1 MIQSLNFFSPLR
13 QRDALPVVA
22 KNVQYFHGVL
32 RNANHFVPPV
42 HAVAFFRNK
51 DIFSLRQEDPLR
63 LTRRSCEPIKLQID
77 RWRRRWWR
85 RPSIGDL
92 VLIGD
97 WRLNDWRNLHKHPK
111 NVSSSARIL

>member
-1 MIQSLNFFSPLR
+1 MKRGNLR
-13 QRDALPVVA
+13 S
-22 KNVQYFHGVL
+22 
-32 RNANHFVPPV
+32 AN
-42 HAVAFFRNK
+42 
-51 DIFSLRQEDPLR
+51 QEDPLR

-111 NVSSSARIL
+111 NVSSGWMPIKSCSKVAWML